1 MRKILALAGSLLF
14 LLIAPGTVAGYV
26 PWAISHWQV
35 QPAFLG
41 FEATRWLGVVLI
53 GLGLIPIVESFAR
66 FAFAGL
72 GMPAPALPTRH
83 LVVSGFYSRVR
94 NPMYV
99 GVVATIVGQALLFA
113 DVRLAAYAAA
123 VWLFMH
129 LFVVAYEEPR
139 LHVAFGTE
147 YGAFRAR
154 VPRWLPRVRPWA
166 A

>member
-72 GMPAPALPTRH
+72 GTPAPVLPTRH
-83 LVVSGFYSRVR
+83 LVVSGFYRHVR

-99 GVVATIVGQALLFA
+99 GVVGAIAGQALWFA
-113 DVRLAAYAAA
+113 DVRLAAYAAT

-139 LHVAFGTE
+139 LHVTFGTE